1 MTDILIVGVVLV
13 LVLALVVWGGSTI
26 GSRSLRKESGYQVK
40 KDDDV

>member
-1 MTDILIVGVVLV
+1 MMDVLMVAVMIGLVVAV
-13 LVLALVVWGGSTI
+13 VVWGGRTI